1 MSTYDTKKET
11 IVHTERYKLT
21 PDDESFRV
29 MMITRTHDPEFA
41 EVPNVGYCT
50 LKDIRGWVLK
60 DIFYENVYF
69 IQENAIECDE
79 YGVPKEHDAIKDKI
93 DEVESDTSFTVLLF
107 ENPKTKEQ
115 MQYSIQGDPEGNFA
129 GYINQ
134 SYWNADGVEEK
145 LNV

>member
-1 MSTYDTKKET
+1 MKYNTDKEQ

-29 MMITRTHDPEFA
+29 MMITRTHDPECA

-69 IQENAIECDE
+69 
-79 YGVPKEHDAIKDKI
+79 HDAIEDKI
-93 DEVESDTSFTVLLF
+93 DEVESDQSNTIFVL
-107 ENPKTKEQ
+107 
-115 MQYSIQGDPEGNFA
+115 
-129 GYINQ
+129 
-134 SYWNADGVEEK
+134 
-145 LNV
+145 

>member
-21 PDDESFRV
+21 PNDEAFRV

-60 DIFYENVYF
+60 DIFYENTYF
-69 IQENAIECDE
+69 
-79 YGVPKEHDAIKDKI
+79 HDAIKDKI

-134 SYWNADGVEEK
+134 SYWNADGVEERV
-145 LNV
+145 NG